1 MTDTADMRVNAGCV
15 YPVGRLE
22 IRLCKPDFSLHF
34 LRPFHEGLLILQRC
48 PQSPHPTPESYVHPM
63 GSSTPRRI
71 SRQINSD
78 RPRDFFCSTRM
89 SAARQD
95 AYRASWEGL
104 KCANRGT
111 NRERAE

>member
-63 GSSTPRRI
+63 GSSTPGGFQGGSIRKGLAK
-71 SRQINSD
+71 S
-78 RPRDFFCSTRM
+78 FTSTRM

-95 AYRASWEGL
+95 AYRDSWEGL